1 MARRMAPRVWSWEIS
16 RPHAHSTQN
25 LKTGTAVPLCAREM
39 STLYF
44 YASAAVVHFKCP
56 SNVTSRSNAH
66 QMRTSPHQNQI
77 HSVKSKSKCNQMEAC
92 ISNAHQMWLVHQM
105 RIKCTSHHTKIKC
118 TSRNLN
124 QSTIKCPSNTNQLQI
139 KCMLKI
145 KYKSSNQMPIKRPVA
160 FDLPL
165 MGIWLTFD

>member
-1 MARRMAPRVWSWEIS
+1 MRIKCAPHHTKIKYIPWNPNQSAIKWK
-16 RPHAHSTQN
+16 HAFQMPIKFH
-25 LKTGTAVPLCAREM
+25 LYIKCA
-39 STLYF
+39 
-44 YASAAVVHFKCP
+44 
-56 SNVTSRSNAH
+56 SNVHLTTPKSNALLK
-66 QMRTSPHQNQI
+66 
-77 HSVKSKSKCNQMEAC
+77 KSKSKCNQMEAC

-145 KYKSSNQMPIKRPVA
+145 KYESSNQMPIKWPVA

-165 MGIWLTFD
+165 MGIWLTFDWPLTGIWFA